1 VRPYSMKQTEGTW
14 DATIRKI
21 IWGVPIAAVA
31 IGLLILLFAYLQ
43 PTHTAT
49 VTDVGKVIYT
59 PSRTMVRGHSSSY
72 YDASLKVEYTN
83 QQGTVET
90 STVQFGS
97 TNPNAIPKVG
107 DQLLISRSLSG
118 MVTHPNRD
126 LIGVGGGAAGIGGLF
141 LVLLL
146 LTMWRDKSRG
156 RSSQR
161 GQR

>member
-1 VRPYSMKQTEGTW
+1 MKQTEGTW

-21 IWGVPIAAVA
+21 IWGVPIAAVV

-43 PTHTAT
+43 PSYTAT
-49 VTDVGKVIYT
+49 VTDVGETAYT

-83 QQGTVET
+83 QHGTPET
-90 STVQFGS
+90 TTVQFGS
-97 TNPNAIPKVG
+97 TNPNAILKVG
-107 DQLLISRSLSG
+107 DQVQISRGLSG

-141 LVLLL
+141 LALLL
-146 LTMWRDKSRG
+146 LTMWRGKKRRLARVDSDKSERMA
-156 RSSQR
+156 
-161 GQR
+161 

>member
-1 VRPYSMKQTEGTW
+1 MKQTEGTW

-21 IWGVPIAAVA
+21 VWGVPIAAVA

-43 PTHTAT
+43 PSFTAT
-49 VTDVGKVIYT
+49 VLNVGETAYT

-72 YDASLKVEYTN
+72 YEVPLKVEYSN
-83 QQGTVET
+83 RQGVPEST
-90 STVQFGS
+90 TVQFGS

-107 DQLLISRSLSG
+107 DQLRVSRGLSG

-126 LIGVGGGAAGIGGLF
+126 LIGAGGGAAGIGWFF

-146 LTMWRDKSRG
+146 LTMWRDRKRVHSPSHKTERN
-156 RSSQR
+156 S
-161 GQR
+161 

>member
-1 VRPYSMKQTEGTW
+1 MKQTEGTW

-21 IWGVPIAAVA
+21 IWGVPIATVA
-31 IGLLILLFAYLQ
+31 IGLLILFFTYLQ
-43 PTHTAT
+43 PSYTAT
-49 VTDVGKVIYT
+49 VTDVSEVTYT
-59 PSRTMVRGHSSSY
+59 PSRTMVRGHSNSY

-107 DQLLISRSLSG
+107 DQLQISRSLSG

-126 LIGVGGGAAGIGGLF
+126 LIGLGGGAAGIGGLF
-141 LVLLL
+141 IVLLL
-146 LTMWRDKSRG
+146 LMMWREKKHGHSLSHIAERN
-156 RSSQR
+156 SWK
-161 GQR
+161 

>member
-1 VRPYSMKQTEGTW
+1 MKQTEGTW